1 MSLISVHFDIDI
13 LARSSIVH
21 REDYSS
27 NGNDN
32 FALFRREKII
42 TPTGEAIQVPIV
54 SGSSFRG
61 ILRRIG
67 ESLTAAILDY
77 EDAALP
83 IPAAHL
89 LANGGRLAKSARPL
103 TDEDERRL
111 KTLIPQIAVFGGAAS
126 GRILS
131 GLLTVGK
138 VLPEIEE
145 LAHLL
150 PRPPQSACLPAILG
164 LADESFSHLND
175 HRPTTAESPTPD
187 ADEKSSPLGRFGIE
201 TLPAGTRLQTW
212 ARLTNA
218 TANQAAFFRDVL
230 NSFANHGHLGG
241 RIASGHGQ
249 VTATISTTTLRGQ
262 AAIRVSA
269 PEIDPLVTAADRV
282 GINEDPRRDTAANAA
297 TNHAKGAA
305 TKNASLGHSADD
317 SLEWAMELAA
327 HRDEAIAALTELS

>member
-1 MSLISVHFDIDI
+1 MSLVSVHFDIDI

-27 NGNDN
+27 IGTDN

-42 TPTGEAIQVPIV
+42 ASTGDVIQVPIV

-89 LANGGRLAKSARPL
+89 LTNGGRLAKSARPL
-103 TDEDERRL
+103 TDEAERRL
-111 KTLIPQIAVFGGAAS
+111 KSLVPLIAVFGGAAS
-126 GRILS
+126 GRIMS

-138 VLPEIEE
+138 VLPEIAE

-150 PRPPQSACLPAILG
+150 PRPPQSDSLPAVLG
-164 LADESFSHLND
+164 VAEESFSHLSD
-175 HRPTTAESPTPD
+175 HRPSTAEPPLTD
-187 ADEKSSPLGRFGIE
+187 LGENSSPLGRFGIE

-212 ARLTNA
+212 VRLANA
-218 TANQAAFFRDVL
+218 TATQAAFLHDVL
-230 NSFANHGHLGG
+230 GSFANHGHLGG

-249 VTATISTTTLRGQ
+249 VTATIATTVLRGQ
-262 AAIRVSA
+262 HTS
-269 PEIDPLVTAADRV
+269 
-282 GINEDPRRDTAANAA
+282 DTTKWAN
-297 TNHAKGAA
+297 
-305 TKNASLGHSADD
+305 
-317 SLEWAMELAA
+317 ELAA
-327 HRDEAIAALTELS
+327 HRDEAIAALSELS